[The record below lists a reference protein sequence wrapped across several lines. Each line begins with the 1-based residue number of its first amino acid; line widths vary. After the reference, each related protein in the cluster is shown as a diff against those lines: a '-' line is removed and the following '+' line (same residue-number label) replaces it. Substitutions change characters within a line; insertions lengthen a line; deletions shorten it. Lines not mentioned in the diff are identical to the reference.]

1 MARFIIVG
9 ARLGKLGIAMQQNER
24 IELIKAAAMLTAAAV
39 QSNRVLIEQVSVI
52 QLFDQYHDYLQLK
65 LEASGHANENN

>member
-1 MARFIIVG
+1 
-9 ARLGKLGIAMQQNER
+9 MQQNER

-52 QLFDQYHDYLQLK
+52 QLFDSYYDYLQLK
-65 LEASGHANENN
+65 LEASGNAESN